1 MKALIAEDETLAG
14 ERLLQMIHECDPSI
28 EILGRCDSVD
38 ETVKFF
44 RDGNEADLL
53 FLDIQLADGK
63 SFEIFD
69 HIKVD
74 VPIIFTTAY
83 NQYALQAFKLHSI
96 DYLLKPVQLPDL
108 QRAIDKHKRIYKK
121 RTWDKQDIEILKSVL
136 EKPEKEYKERFLIK
150 AGNKLQYKTV
160 SDAAYFFADGKA
172 AYLVSK
178 KENRKYLIDYSLDE
192 LENQINPKDFFR
204 ISRKAIVGIDSIA
217 EIKGLVRTRMEVR
230 LTQPAEVDLT
240 VSRERAQQFKEWLN
254 K

>member
-1 MKALIAEDETLAG
+1 M
-14 ERLLQMIHECDPSI
+14 
-28 EILGRCDSVD
+28 V
-38 ETVKFF
+38 
-44 RDGNEADLL
+44 
-53 FLDIQLADGK
+53 
-63 SFEIFD
+63 
-69 HIKVD
+69 KVD

-96 DYLLKPVQLPDL
+96 DYLLKPVQLTDL

-121 RTWDKQDIEILKSVL
+121 RAWDKQEIEMLKAILD
-136 EKPEKEYKERFLIK
+136 KPEKEYKERFLIR
-150 AGNKLQYKTV
+150 AGNKLQYKSV
-160 SDAAYFFADGKA
+160 EEAAYFFAEGKA

-192 LENQINPKDFFR
+192 LEKQINPKDFFR

-217 EIKGLVRTRMEVR
+217 EIKGLVRTRMEVK

-240 VSRERAQQFKEWLN
+240 VSRDRAQQFKEWLN